1 MRIPPIYSSHLSRIH
16 NLPSQSSISEE
27 SRDAYN
33 RLVEK
38 SSAQAMGCYDYDK
51 TKLDSMDH
59 LPGVVDMKLS
69 ATTLPSQ
76 KLSYKH
82 RHSVESKQSSEFTV
96 PSHSAPRPT
105 TLPWR
110 NSTGSDKRSPDVDS
124 SPLRILRDKN
134 YPIIRPRIKVNS
146 TNDEANRNSMN
157 NDAMCESPSYLTQ
170 PEYSFSEKD
179 INIHRSS
186 IQKQI
191 ATKEIENFNPAPLPP
206 PKDRSKILQT
216 NVKRHVRKHP
226 LIIPGTVLQRQ
237 LNKVK
242 TPVEEKTPQFPSSS
256 NSNYNTNST
265 KHAEVSKLRVLD
277 HSYMNQEELNE
288 TNDKYYYAKKFSN
301 DSRSYA
307 NIDSLNYDVDCT
319 DSASLDFE
327 SILENDANKIGE
339 MSSPEVIN
347 GFPFDIQKE
356 HVDGGSDEARKD
368 IERKKFEFSRRH
380 PKYVQPKNE
389 LADNAL
395 FNKIKDQVES
405 VTSVDDADDVAGCGS
420 GKGIDTVDSTKE
432 WHADQCLSERKL
444 NDSNAVSCEDLLEF
458 SDKKPKGRER
468 GVESDEVRIMTKVLG
483 TVASADQFIIALDF
497 IDWDVHKAIKI
508 MMLQK
513 TLSDCNLTMERCV
526 EALQQHEW
534 DLQMTSLKLKGL

>member
-1 MRIPPIYSSHLSRIH
+1 
-16 NLPSQSSISEE
+16 
-27 SRDAYN
+27 
-33 RLVEK
+33 
-38 SSAQAMGCYDYDK
+38 MGRYDYDK
-51 TKLDSMDH
+51 TKIDSMEH
-59 LPGVVDMKLS
+59 LPTAVDMKMS
-69 ATTLPSQ
+69 STTLPSQ
-76 KLSYKH
+76 KLAAKH
-82 RHSVESKQSSEFTV
+82 RNSVESKQTMEFTV
-96 PSHSAPRPT
+96 PSHPAPRPT

-124 SPLRILRDKN
+124 NPLRILRDKN
-134 YPIIRPRIKVNS
+134 YPIIRSRIKVNS
-146 TNDEANRNSMN
+146 TNDDASNRDSMN
-157 NDAMCESPSYLTQ
+157 NDIMCESPSYLTQ

-242 TPVEEKTPQFPSSS
+242 TPVEEKNPLFPSSS

-277 HSYMNQEELNE
+277 HSYMNQEELNV
-288 TNDKYYYAKKFSN
+288 TNDKCYYTKKFA
-301 DSRSYA
+301 DDRSYA
-307 NIDSLNYDVDCT
+307 NIDSLNYEVDCT

-327 SILENDANKIGE
+327 SILESDVNKTGE
-339 MSSPEVIN
+339 MSSPEVVN
-347 GFPFDIQKE
+347 GFVFDI
-356 HVDGGSDEARKD
+356 HVDHVDDGSDQVRNLD
-368 IERKKFEFSRRH
+368 IERKKFEFSRKY

-405 VTSVDDADDVAGCGS
+405 VVYVDGGVDVAGCS
-420 GKGIDTVDSTKE
+420 NSKGLDTVYSKDNV
-432 WHADQCLSERKL
+432 QNLPERKL

-483 TVASADQFIIALDF
+483 AGVGEKQII
-497 IDWDVHKAIKI
+497 
-508 MMLQK
+508 
-513 TLSDCNLTMERCV
+513 
-526 EALQQHEW
+526 
-534 DLQMTSLKLKGL
+534 

>member
-1 MRIPPIYSSHLSRIH
+1 MLANIF
-16 NLPSQSSISEE
+16 SSISEE

-38 SSAQAMGCYDYDK
+38 TSSKTMGRYDYDK
-51 TKLDSMDH
+51 NKFDNMDH
-59 LPGVVDMKLS
+59 FLDVVDVKLS
-69 ATTLPSQ
+69 STTLPTQ
-76 KLSYKH
+76 NPKFKH
-82 RHSVESKQSSEFTV
+82 RHSVESKQATEFSV
-96 PSHSAPRPT
+96 PTHPAPRPT

-124 SPLRILRDKN
+124 NPLRILRDKN
-134 YPIIRPRIKVNS
+134 YPIIRPRVKVNS
-146 TNDEANRNSMN
+146 TNDDAVNKDSMN

-186 IQKQI
+186 VQKQI
-191 ATKEIENFNPAPLPP
+191 AIKEIENFNPAPLPP

-242 TPVEEKTPQFPSSS
+242 TPVEETPFPLSS

-265 KHAEVSKLRVLD
+265 KHAEISKLRGFD
-277 HSYMNQEELNE
+277 HSYVNQEDLDE
-288 TNDKYYYAKKFSN
+288 TNDNHYYAKKFTEY
-301 DSRSYA
+301 SRSYA
-307 NIDSLNYDVDCT
+307 NIDKLSHDVDCT

-327 SILENDANKIGE
+327 SILESDVNKVDE

-347 GFPFDIQKE
+347 GFVFDIQKE
-356 HVDGGSDEARKD
+356 HVDDGSVEGGNL
-368 IERKKFEFSRRH
+368 ERKKVEVLRKH

-395 FNKIKDQVES
+395 FNKIKDQVEAMIN
-405 VTSVDDADDVAGCGS
+405 VDDDVDVTVCS
-420 GKGIDTVDSTKE
+420 SSKGIDTVNSTKE
-432 WHADQCLSERKL
+432 WRADQSHTERKL
-444 NDSNAVSCEDLLEF
+444 NDTNAVSCEDLLEL

-468 GVESDEVRIMTKVLG
+468 GFESDEVRIMTKVLG
-483 TVASADQFIIALDF
+483 AVASADQFIIALNF

-513 TLSDCNLTMERCV
+513 TLGDFNLTMERCV
-526 EALQQHEW
+526 EALQQNEW
-534 DLQMTSLKLKGL
+534 DLQMTLLKLKGL

>member
-1 MRIPPIYSSHLSRIH
+1 
-16 NLPSQSSISEE
+16 
-27 SRDAYN
+27 
-33 RLVEK
+33 
-38 SSAQAMGCYDYDK
+38 MGRYDYDK
-51 TKLDSMDH
+51 TKIDSMDH
-59 LPGVVDMKLS
+59 LPAVDMKMS
-69 ATTLPSQ
+69 STTLPSH
-76 KLSYKH
+76 KMVLKH
-82 RHSVESKQSSEFTV
+82 RHSIESKKPNEFAV
-96 PSHSAPRPT
+96 PSHPAPRPT

-124 SPLRILRDKN
+124 NPLRILRDKN
-134 YPIIRPRIKVNS
+134 YPIVRPRIKVNS
-146 TNDEANRNSMN
+146 TNDDAAHRDSMN
-157 NDAMCESPSYLTQ
+157 NDGVCESPSYLTQ

-206 PKDRSKILQT
+206 PKDRSKIMQT

-242 TPVEEKTPQFPSSS
+242 TPVDEKSPPFPSSSS

-265 KHAEVSKLRVLD
+265 KRTEVSKLKVLD
-277 HSYMNQEELNE
+277 HSYMNQEELNV
-288 TNDKYYYAKKFSN
+288 TNDKYYYAKKFAN

-307 NIDSLNYDVDCT
+307 NIDSLGYEVDCT

-327 SILENDANKIGE
+327 SILENDVNKIGE
-339 MSSPEVIN
+339 MSSPEVLN
-347 GFPFDIQKE
+347 GFVFEIQKE
-356 HVDGGSDEARKD
+356 HFAKDDGSDEVINLD
-368 IERKKFEFSRRH
+368 IERKKFEFSRKY

-389 LADNAL
+389 LADNVL

-405 VTSVDDADDVAGCGS
+405 VINVGSVDVVGCSSKGNGIVDLEDD
-420 GKGIDTVDSTKE
+420 KGDDES
-432 WHADQCLSERKL
+432 LLERRL

-458 SDKKPKGRER
+458 SDKKPEGRER

-483 TVASADQFIIALDF
+483 AVVSVHSDDF
-497 IDWDVHKAIKI
+497 LHKF
-508 MMLQK
+508 
-513 TLSDCNLTMERCV
+513 
-526 EALQQHEW
+526 
-534 DLQMTSLKLKGL
+534 

>member
-1 MRIPPIYSSHLSRIH
+1 MRSSICPSFHRIH
-16 NLPSQSSISEE
+16 NLISQSSISEE
-27 SRDAYN
+27 SREAYN

-38 SSAQAMGCYDYDK
+38 PSSQTMGRYDYDK
-51 TKLDSMDH
+51 TKIDGMDH
-59 LPGVVDMKLS
+59 LPAVDLKLAS
-69 ATTLPSQ
+69 TTLPTN
-76 KLSYKH
+76 KMILKH
-82 RHSVESKQSSEFTV
+82 RYSVESKKPNEFAV
-96 PSHSAPRPT
+96 PSHPAPRPT

-124 SPLRILRDKN
+124 NPLRILRDKN

-146 TNDEANRNSMN
+146 TNEETINRDLIN
-157 NDAMCESPSYLTQ
+157 NDGVCESPSYLTQ
-170 PEYSFSEKD
+170 PEYSFSDKD
-179 INIHRSS
+179 INLHRSS

-206 PKDRSKILQT
+206 PKDRSKIMQT

-242 TPVEEKTPQFPSSS
+242 TPVDEKNPPFPSSS
-256 NSNYNTNST
+256 SSSNYNTNST
-265 KHAEVSKLRVLD
+265 KRTEVSKLKELD
-277 HSYMNQEELNE
+277 HSYMNQEELNV
-288 TNDKYYYAKKFSN
+288 TNDKYFYAKKFAD

-307 NIDSLNYDVDCT
+307 NISSLSYEVDCT

-327 SILENDANKIGE
+327 SIMENDVNKIGE
-339 MSSPEVIN
+339 MSSPEVLN
-347 GFPFDIQKE
+347 GFVFEIQKE
-356 HVDGGSDEARKD
+356 HFSKDDDPLANNASDEVRNLD
-368 IERKKFEFSRRH
+368 IERKKFEFCQKY

-405 VTSVDDADDVAGCGS
+405 VTSVDSKAV
-420 GKGIDTVDSTKE
+420 GIDVVGCSSKGNDSIDLEDVKE
-432 WHADQCLSERKL
+432 DDECILQRKL

-483 TVASADQFIIALDF
+483 AVVSIYCCFWGYFNFLN
-497 IDWDVHKAIKI
+497 VEV
-508 MMLQK
+508 QK
-513 TLSDCNLTMERCV
+513 LSFEICVLTGPTFF
-526 EALQQHEW
+526 HIS
-534 DLQMTSLKLKGL
+534 TSSGVILLFE

>member
-1 MRIPPIYSSHLSRIH
+1 
-16 NLPSQSSISEE
+16 
-27 SRDAYN
+27 
-33 RLVEK
+33 
-38 SSAQAMGCYDYDK
+38 MGRYDYDK
-51 TKLDSMDH
+51 TKIDGMDH
-59 LPGVVDMKLS
+59 LPPVDMKLAS
-69 ATTLPSQ
+69 TTLPTN
-76 KLSYKH
+76 KMILKHH
-82 RHSVESKQSSEFTV
+82 RHSIESKKPNEFAV
-96 PSHSAPRPT
+96 PSHPAPRPT

-110 NSTGSDKRSPDVDS
+110 NSTGSEKRSPDVDS
-124 SPLRILRDKN
+124 NPLRILRDKN

-146 TNDEANRNSMN
+146 TNDEAINRDSIT
-157 NDAMCESPSYLTQ
+157 NDGVCESPSYLTQ

-206 PKDRSKILQT
+206 PKDRSKIMQT

-242 TPVEEKTPQFPSSS
+242 TPVDEKNPPFPSSSS

-265 KHAEVSKLRVLD
+265 KRTEVSKLKELD
-277 HSYMNQEELNE
+277 HSYMNQEELNV
-288 TNDKYYYAKKFSN
+288 TSDKYFYAKKFAD

-307 NIDSLNYDVDCT
+307 NIGSLSYEVDCT

-327 SILENDANKIGE
+327 SIMENDVNKIGE
-339 MSSPEVIN
+339 MSSPEVLN
-347 GFPFDIQKE
+347 GFVFEIQKE
-356 HVDGGSDEARKD
+356 HFSKHDDPLVNNGSDEVRNLD
-368 IERKKFEFSRRH
+368 IERKKFEFSQKY

-389 LADNAL
+389 LADNVL

-405 VTSVDDADDVAGCGS
+405 VTSVDLRGA
-420 GKGIDTVDSTKE
+420 GIDVVGCSSKRNDSIDSEDGKE
-432 WHADQCLSERKL
+432 DDESILQRRL

-483 TVASADQFIIALDF
+483 AVVSI
-497 IDWDVHKAIKI
+497 
-508 MMLQK
+508 
-513 TLSDCNLTMERCV
+513 
-526 EALQQHEW
+526 
-534 DLQMTSLKLKGL
+534 SLCFLRGICIF

>member
-1 MRIPPIYSSHLSRIH
+1 MRIPSFYSSHLSHIR
-16 NLPSQSSISEE
+16 NLLSQSSISEE

-38 SSAQAMGCYDYDK
+38 TSSSKTMGRYDYDK
-51 TKLDSMDH
+51 SKLDSMDH
-59 LPGVVDMKLS
+59 LPDTVDMKLS

-76 KLSYKH
+76 KLALKH

-96 PSHSAPRPT
+96 PSHPSPRPT

-124 SPLRILRDKN
+124 NPLRILRDKN

-146 TNDEANRNSMN
+146 TNDDASRDLMN
-157 NDAMCESPSYLTQ
+157 ADAICESPSYLTQ

-186 IQKQI
+186 VQKQI

-242 TPVEEKTPQFPSSS
+242 TPVEEKTPPFPSSS

-277 HSYMNQEELNE
+277 HSYMNTEELNE
-288 TNDKYYYAKKFSN
+288 TNFYYSNTKKFVN

-327 SILENDANKIGE
+327 SILESDANKIGE

-356 HVDGGSDEARKD
+356 HVDNGSDEVRNLD
-368 IERKKFEFSRRH
+368 IERKKFEFSRKH

-405 VTSVDDADDVAGCGS
+405 VISVDDDMDVAGCS
-420 GKGIDTVDSTKE
+420 SSKGIDTVDSVKE
-432 WHADQCLSERKL
+432 WSADHNLSERRL

-483 TVASADQFIIALDF
+483 AVVSLLYCLVYLIVESTLECESNSEVDF
-497 IDWDVHKAIKI
+497 DYPKKQPRDDMNK
-508 MMLQK
+508 
-513 TLSDCNLTMERCV
+513 D
-526 EALQQHEW
+526 
-534 DLQMTSLKLKGL
+534 TSRNKVF